1 MPYKRPVRDD
11 VFITSVWR
19 KKITNFSALNET
31 ITKELKSKDAESS
44 HKNIYGGQEVRVK
57 AGPGIRLLLDCA
69 ESLAKE
75 VSDFLHVAGGENP
88 RVTCFWGNINNE
100 KEFNPPHIH
109 PGSDLSGAYY
119 VEIPENEITNDDQFS
134 EIIKM
139 WRSHGGSRDL
149 KPKSK
154 QKFRNNNSFIF
165 WHLLSPVQIYRL
177 TTIVYLLI
185 VERKIQSHH
194 QLHNVHES
202 QLVSF
207 FVLRMLSLVVFV
219 KLILHIELFFLMN
232 KIIM

>member
-134 EIIKM
+134 TAGCICFHDPKLQKTMSSPLHKEELAYLELNEYSQPKDFPKRNPWLDNIVKYTPEEGLMLMWPSWLLHYVEPNLSREPRVAISFNIK
-139 WRSHGGSRDL
+139 
-149 KPKSK
+149 
-154 QKFRNNNSFIF
+154 FN
-165 WHLLSPVQIYRL
+165 
-177 TTIVYLLI
+177 
-185 VERKIQSHH
+185 
-194 QLHNVHES
+194 
-202 QLVSF
+202 
-207 FVLRMLSLVVFV
+207 
-219 KLILHIELFFLMN
+219 
-232 KIIM
+232 